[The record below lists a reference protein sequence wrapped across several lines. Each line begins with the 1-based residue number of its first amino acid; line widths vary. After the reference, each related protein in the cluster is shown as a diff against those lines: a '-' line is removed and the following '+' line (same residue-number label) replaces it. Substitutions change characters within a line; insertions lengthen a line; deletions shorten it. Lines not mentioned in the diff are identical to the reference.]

1 MILGPR
7 ILLKFVKEKGLVTN
21 LSERELTKP
30 EGAGFDLRL
39 GEVYTISGKGFLGI
53 EDRQTPEPKLVAS
66 FKEGE
71 KKTIT
76 VKPGEFYLVK
86 TIESVKL
93 PDDITAHLW
102 PRSTL
107 FRSGLNLLCTQ
118 IAPGYEGELT
128 MGLINNSSVDM
139 DIELGARIVHVQFE
153 EVVGKGNMYRGQWKG
168 GRVAATKRE
177 KQV

>member
-1 MILGPR
+1 MILGPK
-7 ILLKFVKEKGLVTN
+7 ILLKLVKEKRLVEN
-21 LSERELTKP
+21 LSERELTNP

-53 EDRQTPEPKLVAS
+53 DDRQTPEPKLIAS
-66 FKEGE
+66 YKEG
-71 KKTIT
+71 KKETFTI
-76 VKPGEFYLVK
+76 KPGQFFLVK
-86 TIESVKL
+86 TIESVNL
-93 PDDITAHLW
+93 PETIAAHLFA
-102 PRSTL
+102 RSTL

-128 MGLINNSSVDM
+128 MGLENNGPLKM
-139 DIELGARIVHVQFE
+139 DIELGARIAHVQFE
-153 EVVGKGNMYRGQWKG
+153 EVVGKGNLYRGQWKG